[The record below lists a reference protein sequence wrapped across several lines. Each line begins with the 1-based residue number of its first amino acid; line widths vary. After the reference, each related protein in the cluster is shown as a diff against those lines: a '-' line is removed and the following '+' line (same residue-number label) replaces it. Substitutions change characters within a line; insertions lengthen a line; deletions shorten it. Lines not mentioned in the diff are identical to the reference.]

1 MARGRK
7 GGAGNINYYPINEPE
22 ARRAKEMNSFYHY
35 EEGSATAEYHS
46 LIDKAAAVAEKQKT
60 RVDPMF
66 HEKID
71 HLLDTYARKLADNMN
86 QQFTIDAR
94 VPSVMIAGPANFPI
108 RQKEKQNRARDSN
121 MEEWRHIQGL
131 LDKIRSTGM
140 GGISA
145 DDPEAVTKLKEK
157 LEGLE
162 RSQLIMKE
170 VNIYYR
176 KHGTLDGCAL
186 LSPDQIEKLKSDMAR
201 YSWLKKP
208 FDLTNTSAE
217 IRRVKERIEDL
228 SKWAE
233 TEFSG
238 WEFQGGHVEMN
249 LQENRLQ
256 IFFDG
261 KPDADTR
268 TELKGNGFRWAPSVG
283 AWQRQLTNNA
293 LWAADR
299 LACIQPLSGERPSQ
313 LQKKAQEKPSILK
326 TMQEYPK
333 EPGQEKPPMPKKEA
347 ER

>member
-1 MARGRK
+1 
-7 GGAGNINYYPINEPE
+7 
-22 ARRAKEMNSFYHY
+22 MNSFYDY
-35 EEGSATAEYHS
+35 QEGSATTEYRN
-46 LIDKAAAVAEKQKT
+46 LVDKAAAVAENQKA

-71 HLLDTYARKLADNMN
+71 HLLDTYSRKLAENMN
-86 QQFTIDAR
+86 QQFAIDAR

-108 RQKEKQNRARDSN
+108 RKKENQNRARDSN
-121 MEEWRHIQGL
+121 MEEWRLIQGL

-145 DDPEAVTKLKEK
+145 DDPEAVPKLKEK

-170 VNIYYR
+170 VNVYYR

-186 LSPDQIEKLKSDMAR
+186 LSPDQIEKLKVDMAR
-201 YSWLKKP
+201 CSWLKKP

-228 SKWAE
+228 SKRAE
-233 TEFSG
+233 TDFSG
-238 WEFQGGHVEMN
+238 WEFEGGHVE
-249 LQENRLQ
+249 
-256 IFFDG
+256 I
-261 KPDADTR
+261 
-268 TELKGNGFRWAPSVG
+268 KGHGFRWAPSVS
-283 AWQRQLTNNA
+283 AWQRQLTDNA

-333 EPGQEKPPMPKKEA
+333 EPGHEKPPTPKKEA